1 MIGDWAGTGRNDGL
15 VAAEMRVQRLTVMMR
30 GLMIVEVHVHQ
41 WRGNRATL
49 HEDDKGGRR
58 QPSKH
63 TGDCSQGARLGYLTI
78 S

>member
-1 MIGDWAGTGRNDGL
+1 MIGAGAGRWRNDGL
-15 VAAEMRVQRLTVMMR
+15 VAREVRVQRLAVMMR
-30 GLMIVEVHVHQ
+30 GLMVVEVHVHQ

-63 TGDCSQGARLGYLTI
+63 TGIVVKEPARDT
-78 S
+78 